1 MDNFKTMRISFRD
14 GGDIVIPEG
23 IWDDFDYIDGFIIV
37 KMGSAWI
44 AMYNAKD
51 VFSVVLE
58 K

>member
-14 GGDIVIPEG
+14 GGDIVIPKG
-23 IWDDFDYIDGFIIV
+23 TWDDFDYVDGFIIV